1 MKYIIFIKFGIGIYI
16 CKLNLKK
23 RKKKG
28 YAILHLIKIME
39 YLIKIYIIS
48 LKLSKKIF
56 NKKGFFNNVWIFSIS
71 IFYIGKIM
79 KISKSN

>member
-56 NKKGFFNNVWIFSIS
+56 NKKGFFNNV
-71 IFYIGKIM
+71 
-79 KISKSN
+79 